1 MADAIAALIDTPAG
15 GRRFRTVVDKMGMG
29 DHIVG
34 YNEQLAQITSG
45 IYNAFGIGDMLKLKK

>member
-1 MADAIAALIDTPAG
+1 
-15 GRRFRTVVDKMGMG
+15 MG